1 MLSLVENRRFVD
13 EAADV
18 TGSYDV
24 SILHGGDWS
33 LLTLVYHHVGYMLDS
48 QLDWICRGIWA
59 DIVGDTTPLRRRSI
73 RRHCICSRR
82 TGSSSV

>member
-24 SILHGGDWS
+24 SILHGGDGS
-33 LLTLVYHHVGYMLDS
+33 LLTLVYHHVGYMLES
-48 QLDWICRGIWA
+48 QLDWI
-59 DIVGDTTPLRRRSI
+59 
-73 RRHCICSRR
+73 H
-82 TGSSSV
+82 

>member
-24 SILHGGDWS
+24 SILHGGDGS
-33 LLTLVYHHVGYMLDS
+33 LLTPVYHHIGCMLKS
-48 QLDWICRGIWA
+48 QLDWIYQWDG
-59 DIVGDTTPLRRRSI
+59 PQE
-73 RRHCICSRR
+73 
-82 TGSSSV
+82 SVELPWYLG